1 MDIQEGQFEEL
12 EHANPPVEPESA
24 EIFADLPQNE
34 EIPMPPFFQETEVNM
49 ENPEVIEKPSFS
61 DKIADYLG
69 VILSL
74 LVMTAAAALTLAF
87 FFTFIPGIKFTF
99 LHFLKCWA
107 GVISGLLIRGILKT
121 NI

>member
-1 MDIQEGQFEEL
+1 MDIQEGQFKEL
-12 EHANPPVEPESA
+12 EKQS
-24 EIFADLPQNE
+24 L
-34 EIPMPPFFQETEVNM
+34 
-49 ENPEVIEKPSFS
+49 S

-69 VILSL
+69 IILSL
-74 LVMTAAAALTLAF
+74 LVMTAGAALTLAF

-99 LHFLKCWA
+99 LHFVKCWT

>member
-12 EHANPPVEPESA
+12 KESS
-24 EIFADLPQNE
+24 P
-34 EIPMPPFFQETEVNM
+34 
-49 ENPEVIEKPSFS
+49 S

-69 VILSL
+69 IILSL

-87 FFTFIPGIKFTF
+87 FLTFIPSINFTF
-99 LHFLKCWA
+99 LHFVKCWA

>member
-12 EHANPPVEPESA
+12 E
-24 EIFADLPQNE
+24 
-34 EIPMPPFFQETEVNM
+34 
-49 ENPEVIEKPSFS
+49 KPSLS

-69 VILSL
+69 TILSL

-87 FFTFIPGIKFTF
+87 FFTFIPTIKFTF
-99 LHFLKCWA
+99 LHFLKCWS
-107 GVISGLLIRGILKT
+107 GIISGLLIRGILKT